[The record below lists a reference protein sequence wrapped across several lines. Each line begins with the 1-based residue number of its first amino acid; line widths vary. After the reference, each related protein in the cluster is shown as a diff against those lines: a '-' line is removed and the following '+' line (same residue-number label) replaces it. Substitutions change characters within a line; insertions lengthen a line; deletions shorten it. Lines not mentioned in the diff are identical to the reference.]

1 MRRRRG
7 SSSASQW
14 PTRSKIGRGA
24 SATGKDAGRDA
35 APETR
40 AYRAMA
46 LAAAAL
52 RRMRDVGGA
61 ALESATL
68 AAATAAGAGE
78 ATLSTLGEAVCG
90 PGGFDAA
97 ATVSVSVSAGD
108 DVVAMAE

>member
-1 MRRRRG
+1 MKD
-7 SSSASQW
+7 AEAAAALL
-14 PTRSKIGRGA
+14 RGA

-61 ALESATL
+61 ALESATA

-78 ATLSTLGEAVCG
+78 ATLAIMGEAACG

-97 ATVSVSVSAGD
+97 ATVSVAAGD